1 MIIFV
6 RNDIPS
12 QEKEYKFPSNVEGVL
27 VEINLRKMKFLLIGI
42 YHSTN
47 AEHGTSDD
55 VFLHELGTC
64 LDVHSSY
71 DKFLIAGDFN
81 MQEHNTKLSDF
92 LDKHHSKNLVKEPT
106 CFKNPDNPSCI
117 DLFVTNFPRSFLRTT
132 TITTGLSDFHKMI
145 VTVMRTTFPKSEP
158 QVIRYRDRSKF
169 NNSDFCKDLEEEL
182 KKYPSEYEK
191 FEQVFLETLELHA
204 PQKSKVLRANH
215 KPYVDKDMRKAI
227 MNRSRLQ
234 NRLYENHT
242 PENLA
247 AFKQQKNYCNRL
259 CKRKKKE
266 YLKNLDLRNI
276 TDNKKFWRTV
286 KPFFGEKGGT
296 KENIVLGEGER
307 IFHIV
312 SRFGYWEMTI
322 EYRNVRARV

>member
-1 MIIFV
+1 M
-6 RNDIPS
+6 S
-12 QEKEYKFPSNVEGVL
+12 E
-27 VEINLRKMKFLLIGI
+27 
-42 YHSTN
+42 
-47 AEHGTSDD
+47 
-55 VFLHELGTC
+55 
-64 LDVHSSY
+64 
-71 DKFLIAGDFN
+71 
-81 MQEHNTKLSDF
+81 
-92 LDKHHSKNLVKEPT
+92 NLVKEPT
-106 CFKNPDNPSCI
+106 CYKNPDNPSCV
-117 DLFVTNFPRSFLRTT
+117 DLFVTNFPRSFMKTT
-132 TITTGLSDFHKMI
+132 TVTTGLSDFHKMT

-259 CKRKKKE
+259 CKRKQKE
-266 YLKNLDLRNI
+266 YRKILI
-276 TDNKKFWRTV
+276 CVT
-286 KPFFGEKGGT
+286 
-296 KENIVLGEGER
+296 
-307 IFHIV
+307 
-312 SRFGYWEMTI
+312 
-322 EYRNVRARV
+322 